1 MVPSLLTAANW
12 PIVGQLCW
20 ILGKVMNFIY
30 NFLDKC
36 LPSDS
41 GLVGLSIILYT
52 IFVYTLLLP
61 LTIKQQRTSKMSSV
75 MNPRFRLYRRSIKIR
90 KTRRP

>member
-41 GLVGLSIILYT
+41 GLVGLFDYSVYDFCVYII
-52 IFVYTLLLP
+52 
-61 LTIKQQRTSKMSSV
+61 TST
-75 MNPRFRLYRRSIKIR
+75 YD
-90 KTRRP
+90 